1 MHSPVATDA
10 KLLKQQAMS
19 KHSDEQT
26 CTAFNRFH
34 GKILHIYVNNIRIS
48 YYIFKNNNSVDK

>member
-1 MHSPVATDA
+1 MHNPVATDA
-10 KLLKQQAMS
+10 MLLKQQAIS

-34 GKILHIYVNNIRIS
+34 EKILHIYVNNFRIS
-48 YYIFKNNNSVDK
+48 CYIFKNNNSVDK